1 MLNYTSS
8 ESISLYN
15 FISPVSLLS
24 QVMKQLMQIIANQQ
38 TVTLVPTT
46 FVNKFENN
54 NILDVGELTEDS

>member
-1 MLNYTSS
+1 
-8 ESISLYN
+8 
-15 FISPVSLLS
+15 
-24 QVMKQLMQIIANQQ
+24 MKQLMQIIANQQ